1 MHQGTS
7 QKITSLSKS
16 LTAITTDILIWC
28 HFFLPLILATY
39 NDYITLCY
47 HFMISFG
54 FILLLFGL
62 IFLFFIYLMGKY
74 RLISVNA
81 HTRLSVIL
89 REYSLKTLVPLVFV
103 FINVLEEDSMN
114 FN

>member
-1 MHQGTS
+1 M
-7 QKITSLSKS
+7 
-16 LTAITTDILIWC
+16 
-28 HFFLPLILATY
+28 PLILATY

-47 HFMISFG
+47 HFVISLGLIF
-54 FILLLFGL
+54 LLFGL

-103 FINVLEEDSMN
+103 FINVLGEDNMKLSSLIYHIK
-114 FN
+114 FKKTV